1 MKART
6 KLERRVLE
14 LGDRLPALS
23 KAKREWAFSLFP
35 AYGFYLKKGEVWC
48 QCCGYLDRVL
58 IPELAV
64 SLEVGHT
71 CPRCG
76 KTITLKHLTE
86 KDCKHEARY
95 VSFIQRTEK
104 LNVIRTTR
112 CTATG

>member
-14 LGDRLPALS
+14 LGVRLPALS
-23 KAKREWAFSLFP
+23 KAKREWAFGLFP
-35 AYGFYLKKGEVWC
+35 KYGLYLKKGEVWC

-71 CPRCG
+71 YILRETSSPYG
-76 KTITLKHLTE
+76 FALSQDIEFTV
-86 KDCKHEARY
+86 KDTGE
-95 VSFIQRTEK
+95 IQKVVMKDELVVGQR
-104 LNVIRTTR
+104 R
-112 CTATG
+112 GGG